1 MISHTAICAPTTG
14 NDPIKPV
21 RVFPKMRDRSARFV
35 IELTGRTSCPRGS
48 VKGTR
53 MKKLIALTLAALLP
67 AAPDAAAQALL
78 SVSGA
83 KSGD

>member
-1 MISHTAICAPTTG
+1 M
-14 NDPIKPV
+14 
-21 RVFPKMRDRSARFV
+21 
-35 IELTGRTSCPRGS
+35 GRTSCPRGS

-53 MKKLIALTLAALLP
+53 MKKLIALTLAALLL

-78 SVSGA
+78 SLSGA